1 MSTPAAAK
9 GERPAANAP
18 KNPETPS
25 TADNRRVKGSPS
37 QPQATAARG
46 DASTLAGGSVS
57 LGSKA
62 QDAAKKAV
70 AATGVWRPF
79 NWSLRKAET
88 KVQQMTRSPRF
99 KRHVC
104 RSRE

>member
-9 GERPAANAP
+9 GERSAANAP
-18 KNPETPS
+18 KSPETS
-25 TADNRRVKGSPS
+25 TPENRRVKGSPS
-37 QPQATAARG
+37 QPQATPARG
-46 DASTLAGGSVS
+46 DATPLAGGSVS

-99 KRHVC
+99 NRHVC